1 MAEGKKSDKQ
11 YNILINGAGTVGS
24 RLYDVLESM
33 TGEYNFKFFLC
44 KYDAKTENG
53 KLDIRTREL
62 LDLLNSYQTRNE
74 PELYAAPGD
83 DLGGRIKRL
92 TEAELPCKG
101 SIEDLNFS
109 DMDVIIDCSNIAGR
123 NKDDLYTSHPNIP
136 ILYNGGAVKEFK
148 NLPIVCGIKGTTY
161 NSNKERIHASCNTT
175 RFATS
180 LLIMREVLGAQE
192 ITGFEDQIRHISLV
206 YDRRID
212 DPHVRIKKKGQL
224 RGKLDKVDQEV
235 FRTLDDGDL
244 WQLFGSTEDKDY
256 HLKELQNLVPE
267 TTGKFSS
274 VVSTWP
280 TRYFHNA
287 KIEFHFHAPIAK
299 KVVEQYREALRASDR
314 VIYTDGRKLDHK
326 ELFRTAHFTGIP
338 DGDLPVHVEYATSL
352 DDYIVRST
360 GATPMRGIVAMPTAA
375 TILVTLG
382 LAKDIAEGE
391 RKVYEHARYKGLT
404 LQETVSSTQYN
415 LKNPEKAKRI
425 FEKKMTKSQQPEQE
439 NSE

>member
-1 MAEGKKSDKQ
+1 MAEEKGNDKQ

-33 TGEYNFKFFLC
+33 AGEYNFKFFLC
-44 KYDAKTENG
+44 KYDAKTEND

-62 LDLLNSYQTRNE
+62 LDLLTSYQTRNE

-83 DLGGRIKRL
+83 NLGGRIKRL
-92 TEAELPCKG
+92 KEAGLPCKG

-123 NKDDLYTSHPNIP
+123 NKDDLYSSHPDVP

-148 NLPIVCGIKGTTY
+148 NMPIVCGINGTVY
-161 NSNKERIHASCNTT
+161 NADRERIHASCNTT
-175 RFATS
+175 RFTTS
-180 LLIMREVLGAQE
+180 LIIMREVLGAQG

-224 RGKLDKVDQEV
+224 IRKLDKVDQEV

-314 VIYTDGRKLDHK
+314 VIYTDERKLDHK
-326 ELFRTAHFTGIP
+326 EVFRAAHFMGIP
-338 DGDLPVHVEYATSL
+338 DGDLPVHVEYATAP
-352 DDYIVRST
+352 DDFIVRST
-360 GATPMRGIVAMPTAA
+360 GTTPMKGIVAIPTAA
-375 TILVTLG
+375 TVLVTLG
-382 LAKDIAEGE
+382 LAKDLAEAQG
-391 RKVYEHARYKGLT
+391 KVHEYARFKGIP

-425 FEKKMTKSQQPEQE
+425 YEKKMRKPKQVT
-439 NSE
+439 SE